1 MYKKIYKDCP
11 TPKLACNVCKYNKSC
26 NEMIAK
32 GIFIDCKSF
41 YYVFCWAD
49 KEDKVP
55 LFDGNQEKFDAE
67 LDKYFEKRMQ
77 QPNLFIPKCTNGAFA
92 AELALKFLWLTE
104 DKHYDDIHNLYDLFY
119 QLPEIHKVELADRI
133 KKQAYQDDQTLKS
146 QLKMFSNMFVKSRYF
161 FEHKS
166 FGSNGFFDNFV
177 KIVCEYAFEVGK
189 EIL

>member
-1 MYKKIYKDCP
+1 
-11 TPKLACNVCKYNKSC
+11 
-26 NEMIAK
+26 MIAK
-32 GIFIDCKSF
+32 GILIECKGF
-41 YYVFCWAD
+41 YYIFCWAD
-49 KEDKVP
+49 EQEKIP
-55 LFDGNQEKFDAE
+55 LFDGNEERLKAE

-77 QPNLFIPKCTNGAFA
+77 QPSLFIPKCTNGAFA

-104 DKHYDDIHNLYDLFY
+104 DKLYSGIHNLYDLFY

-133 KKQAYQDDQTLKS
+133 KKQAYQNDQTLEM

-166 FGSNGFFDNFV
+166 FGSSGFFDNFV
-177 KIVCEYAFEVGK
+177 KVVCEYAFEVGK